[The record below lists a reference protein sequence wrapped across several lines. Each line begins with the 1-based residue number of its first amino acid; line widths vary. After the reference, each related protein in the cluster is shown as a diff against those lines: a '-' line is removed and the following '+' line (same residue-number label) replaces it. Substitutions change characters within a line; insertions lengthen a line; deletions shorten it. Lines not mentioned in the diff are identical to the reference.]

1 MASII
6 QRKAKRAAE
15 AKFEKYVNGETN
27 GFNVLV
33 ETTWAEAKSAF
44 EDHEDTT
51 GYGVFDFYVPAK
63 DTEITRTHVMDVL
76 ITMDDF
82 KDDIDRVQVMKQ
94 GEGDEAKFEI
104 SIVYGN
110 LRDRQYDELPV
121 STVPSGV
128 EATPKKEDAK
138 KEEDEMDREL
148 ATEREMMDEA
158 HQKVFDEGGWEPVP
172 ESELIPVRQTREG
185 EWEPVPDEAAEVEAQ
200 AEEDGTLSGYPDDGT
215 TPENAT
221 FEALLKAGTLQLK
234 LVDRPGHAPDQA
246 VEPGP
251 KGRKSDV
258 FEHKELFKK
267 CNPRFFFNGEAKEW
281 RRTAPEGWTGMP
293 PVVAAA

>member
-1 MASII
+1 MTTII
-6 QRKAKRAAE
+6 KRKATREAE

-27 GFNVLV
+27 GFNALV

-44 EDHEDTT
+44 ENHEDES
-51 GYGVFDFYVPAK
+51 GYGVFDFHVPAK
-63 DTEITRTHVMDVL
+63 DHPEITVAHVTDVL
-76 ITMDDF
+76 LTMDDF

-94 GEGDEAKFEI
+94 GKDDEARFEI
-104 SIVYGN
+104 SIVYGS
-110 LRDRQYDELPV
+110 LRDREYDDLV
-121 STVPSGV
+121 AAHRNKKRRIG
-128 EATPKKEDAK
+128 ATLKKEDAK
-138 KEEDEMDREL
+138 KEEEDEMEREL
-148 ATEREMMDEA
+148 AIEREMEEKAEA
-158 HQKVFDEGGWEPVP
+158 E
-172 ESELIPVRQTREG
+172 
-185 EWEPVPDEAAEVEAQ
+185 EAALNAMLTDAEEMNESSQ
-200 AEEDGTLSGYPDDGT
+200 AEVDGTLSGYPDDGT

-267 CNPRFFFNGEAKEW
+267 CNPRFFFNGDAKEW